1 MPPSSMTYR
10 HFRSVTFT
18 KVWRSRSA
26 RPDKR
31 KGIWY
36 RGSPWPANTR
46 SYPHLNRHIPHLSW
60 FFPLAAQNTSF
71 TLHLFVHNTQFESLL
86 SLLTNRLG
94 RARICT
100 SRRASQMEISMCT
113 SYIRTLASTTMRRRS
128 RRRGQRRSSKSPTA
142 TLCSSRS
149 QRALLS
155 LCTISHMRGYNLST
169 FSPHLPHSPHLL
181 LC

>member
-1 MPPSSMTYR
+1 MTCR
-10 HFRSVTFT
+10 HFRSVTFI
-18 KVWRSRSA
+18 KAWHSRSA
-26 RPDKR
+26 PPDKST
-31 KGIWY
+31 GIWY

-46 SYPHLNRHIPHLSW
+46 SYPHLNRHILHLSW
-60 FFPLAAQNTSF
+60 SFPLPAQNTSF
-71 TLHLFVHNTQFESLL
+71 TFHLFVHNTQFESLL
-86 SLLTNRLG
+86 SLLTNHLG

-113 SYIRTLASTTMRRRS
+113 SYIRTPASTTMRRHS
-128 RRRGQRRSSKSPTA
+128 RHREQRLSSKSPTA
-142 TLCSSRS
+142 TQCSSRS
-149 QRALLS
+149 QRALPS